1 MALIKC
7 NECGKEISD
16 KAKKC
21 PHCGIKCKN
30 ENDVKVFPTSVM
42 FILIVIFVAVIF
54 LMMNYNK
61 KDYNNSTSGIKE
73 NTNEIIGNEI
83 KTKNGYRN
91 FKLPP
96 GIEQIEIPKKET
108 NNNKSNPPIKKR
120 PINKKKKIV
129 SKKKV
134 IKKKSVSKNKRII
147 NKNKTKT
154 RKKVC
159 KRKK

>member
-1 MALIKC
+1 MDIELR
-7 NECGKEISD
+7 KEIQKD
-16 KAKKC
+16 
-21 PHCGIKCKN
+21 HCIGTPYEN
-30 ENDVKVFPTSVM
+30 END
-42 FILIVIFVAVIF
+42 
-54 LMMNYNK
+54 
-61 KDYNNSTSGIKE
+61 
-73 NTNEIIGNEI
+73 EI